1 MKKTLLSAVICAAM
15 MLLMV
20 PVHAAMHL
28 VWFTDTNGKQFWY
41 ENDQRQGVPGD
52 PKNIWD
58 TTYGLERGREIYDPG
73 SDAWYWLDSIY
84 GGAKA
89 MDKEVWMPYIYQS
102 DMAAGINKQGKWVR
116 YNSNGAM
123 IKGWYTPVGNDEK
136 LYPEQRDNLYYYDL
150 ITGEMVKGYKNINGK
165 TYHFDE
171 VTGVLDTTKGDD
183 YSFPFGMQEFLQQFL
198 FGYGRL
204 NGEMAYSASNPLVNT
219 NQTAVNVI
227 KDFFPCVDYS
237 VGPLSYN
244 FEHLSG
250 TDPLGWFSSTEGYL
264 RFDADKVDW
273 LREHVLNMSAFDFNR
288 EVYDAEMS
296 GILYRQDYGDNHA
309 YYRAFYPQGLEGMI
323 AEVELGSFR
332 LAGDI
337 YVVDFVTRGWHWNN
351 EIGDW
356 EQNAGVSGKYRAFLW
371 QKSFNSSPYWSIIAN
386 RATAKG

>member
-1 MKKTLLSAVICAAM
+1 MKKSLLSAVICAAM

-150 ITGEMVKGYKNINGK
+150 ITGEMVKGYKNIPGK
-165 TYHFDE
+165 TYHFD
-171 VTGVLDTTKGDD
+171 
-183 YSFPFGMQEFLQQFL
+183 
-198 FGYGRL
+198 
-204 NGEMAYSASNPLVNT
+204 
-219 NQTAVNVI
+219 
-227 KDFFPCVDYS
+227 
-237 VGPLSYN
+237 
-244 FEHLSG
+244 
-250 TDPLGWFSSTEGYL
+250 
-264 RFDADKVDW
+264 
-273 LREHVLNMSAFDFNR
+273 
-288 EVYDAEMS
+288 
-296 GILYRQDYGDNHA
+296 
-309 YYRAFYPQGLEGMI
+309 
-323 AEVELGSFR
+323 
-332 LAGDI
+332 
-337 YVVDFVTRGWHWNN
+337 
-351 EIGDW
+351 
-356 EQNAGVSGKYRAFLW
+356 
-371 QKSFNSSPYWSIIAN
+371 
-386 RATAKG
+386 